1 MLTKSKEKEEKTSKN
16 NKKRN
21 IILIVAGLLLL
32 IIILFLLWFFN
43 RKFEVTFDYNNGTKE
58 EVVYVKYNKT
68 INSKDVKTKE
78 GANGIE
84 YAKEVKDKYHNKVKI
99 LAITGVP
106 EITFLNTAKEYNLD
120 GLIYKDTDSES
131 LLFSISQVLKG
142 YTLFPDNCM
151 YSEES
156 EKFKDLSDKEIKI
169 IRCICEAKDRDEIA
183 EELNITLGTLKNYIS
198 NILTK
203 LEFDNIT
210 KLTIFCLSN
219 GYIVPNQK

>member
-1 MLTKSKEKEEKTSKN
+1 MV
-16 NKKRN
+16 NKKKIM
-21 IILIVAGLLLL
+21 IIEDQALLNNMLKNTLSNDYDIVCTCTSAKDMMNLYKKYKPDLIL
-32 IIILFLLWFFN
+32 
-43 RKFEVTFDYNNGTKE
+43 TD
-58 EVVYVKYNKT
+58 VV
-68 INSKDVKTKE
+68 TKE

-84 YAKEVKDKYHNKVKI
+84 YAKEVKYKFHNKVKI
-99 LAITGVP
+99 LAITGIP

-142 YTLFPDNCM
+142 YTLFPDNCI
-151 YSEES
+151 YNEES

-219 GYIVPNQK
+219 GYIIPNQK